1 MMSTFLLEIGLEE
14 MPAHLVTSS
23 EAQLIARTTE
33 FLSEHRLSVGHIQ
46 PYSTPRRL
54 AVELIDISSE
64 SEALSEEK
72 RGPSIERAKD
82 DNGNWSKAAQGFA
95 RGQGMAPENFEERD
109 GYVWLTKHTPGV
121 SAADILASIG
131 EEVIAQMKFTTY
143 MKWANNAFLYV
154 RPIRWIVALLDEKVI
169 DFNILDVKTGRMTR
183 GHRFLSNE
191 HITIANAGAYVAT
204 LKAAYVIVDAA
215 TRKGI
220 IQSQL
225 EDIANQ
231 NNWLLDLSSDA
242 AQNLLEEVN
251 NIVEWPTAFSGGF
264 ENKYLEL
271 PDEVLMTS
279 MREHQRFFYV
289 TNQANDLLPHFL
301 SVRNGNS
308 EHLDN
313 VIAGNEKVLIARL
326 EDAEF
331 FYQEDKQKT
340 IDDSMT
346 KVKKLVFHEKIGTV
360 YEHMQRVGRLAASLA
375 DELQFDETQKADLAR
390 ASEIYKFDLMT
401 GMVGEFDEL
410 QGIMGEHYAQ
420 LFGESA
426 AVASAIREHYMPVS
440 ANGNIAETAVG
451 AVLAIADKLDTIVT
465 FFSADLIPSG
475 SNDPYGLRRAAN
487 GVVRTLQNK
496 HWHVALRSLLSDFVK
511 SNGEVT
517 ENADL
522 TAIMTFI
529 LDRVRKLALD
539 GDVRP
544 DIVAAG
550 TALTPDVD
558 VVYIVDRTQTLANH
572 ADDDN
577 FRDIIEALTRV
588 SRLAMKQPAEGLVD
602 ESLFEN
608 QTEQALFI
616 ATQKINLAALESQG
630 GDAVYSALAEL
641 QKPIADYFDMT
652 MVNADNESVKNNRYL
667 QLHMI
672 DKLISA
678 LGDLEQIVI
687 K

>member
-1 MMSTFLLEIGLEE
+1 
-14 MPAHLVTSS
+14 
-23 EAQLIARTTE
+23 
-33 FLSEHRLSVGHIQ
+33 
-46 PYSTPRRL
+46 
-54 AVELIDISSE
+54 
-64 SEALSEEK
+64 
-72 RGPSIERAKD
+72 
-82 DNGNWSKAAQGFA
+82 
-95 RGQGMAPENFEERD
+95 
-109 GYVWLTKHTPGV
+109 
-121 SAADILASIG
+121 
-131 EEVIAQMKFTTY
+131 
-143 MKWANNAFLYV
+143 
-154 RPIRWIVALLDEKVI
+154 
-169 DFNILDVKTGRMTR
+169 
-183 GHRFLSNE
+183 
-191 HITIANAGAYVAT
+191 
-204 LKAAYVIVDAA
+204 
-215 TRKGI
+215 
-220 IQSQL
+220 
-225 EDIANQ
+225 
-231 NNWLLDLSSDA
+231 
-242 AQNLLEEVN
+242 
-251 NIVEWPTAFSGGF
+251 
-264 ENKYLEL
+264 
-271 PDEVLMTS
+271 
-279 MREHQRFFYV
+279 
-289 TNQANDLLPHFL
+289 
-301 SVRNGNS
+301 
-308 EHLDN
+308 
-313 VIAGNEKVLIARL
+313 
-326 EDAEF
+326 
-331 FYQEDKQKT
+331 
-340 IDDSMT
+340 
-346 KVKKLVFHEKIGTV
+346 
-360 YEHMQRVGRLAASLA
+360 
-375 DELQFDETQKADLAR
+375 
-390 ASEIYKFDLMT
+390 
-401 GMVGEFDEL
+401 
-410 QGIMGEHYAQ
+410 
-420 LFGESA
+420 
-426 AVASAIREHYMPVS
+426 
-440 ANGNIAETAVG
+440 
-451 AVLAIADKLDTIVT
+451 
-465 FFSADLIPSG
+465 
-475 SNDPYGLRRAAN
+475 
-487 GVVRTLQNK
+487 VVRTLQNK